1 LAQILNQIL
10 KSEIPNQKSKI
21 PNPEAPMLR
30 KLLSSLIP
38 SKPTRKR
45 TPGFFIRSRRPAKS
59 PARPEACPF
68 CSLADGLLDSG
79 LDHLQL
85 TEGLLEHWGSL
96 TRRERQVALLLLRD
110 LNYDQIAKY
119 LTISRE
125 TVKTHTHHILEK
137 FGVNSARELRHAI
150 QSPGLLAAKKSE
162 TLSIEDEQVLDR
174 EFKPKSSDHVS

>member
-1 LAQILNQIL
+1 
-10 KSEIPNQKSKI
+10 
-21 PNPEAPMLR
+21 MLR
-30 KLLSSLIP
+30 TLLNIFHFKHS
-38 SKPTRKR
+38 RKR
-45 TPGFFIRSRRPAKS
+45 TPGFFIRLRRPAKS

-150 QSPGLLAAKKSE
+150 QSPGILAAKKSE
-162 TLSIEDEQVLDR
+162 KPSIQDE
-174 EFKPKSSDHVS
+174 